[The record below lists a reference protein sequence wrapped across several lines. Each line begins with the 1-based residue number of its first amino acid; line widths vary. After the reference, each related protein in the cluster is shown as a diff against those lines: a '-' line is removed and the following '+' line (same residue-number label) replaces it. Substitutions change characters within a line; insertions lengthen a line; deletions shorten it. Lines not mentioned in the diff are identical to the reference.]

1 MSPQSRNRYVGEQ
14 LGQGRPLADI
24 VAEMTMVA
32 EGVNTAGVMLDLA
45 ERHGVEVPIC
55 REISRVVRGEIT
67 GFEAYRGLH
76 RTVGHEADP
85 G

>member
-1 MSPQSRNRYVGEQ
+1 
-14 LGQGRPLADI
+14 
-24 VAEMTMVA
+24 
-32 EGVNTAGVMLDLA
+32 
-45 ERHGVEVPIC
+45 VEVPIC

-67 GFEAYRGLH
+67 GLEAYRGLH